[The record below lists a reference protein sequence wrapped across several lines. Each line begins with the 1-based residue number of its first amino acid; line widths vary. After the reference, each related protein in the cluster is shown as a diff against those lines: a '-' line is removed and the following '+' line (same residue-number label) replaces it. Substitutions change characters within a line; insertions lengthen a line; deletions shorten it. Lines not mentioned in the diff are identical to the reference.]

1 MTPGVVRD
9 RFIGFVAQWWEVGA
23 GGITDGT
30 IGEELLGPA
39 EGLSMTL
46 DT

>member
-9 RFIGFVAQWWEVGA
+9 RFIGLVAQWWEVG
-23 GGITDGT
+23 GGIADGPM
-30 IGEELLGPA
+30 GEELLGPA